1 MTERKE
7 KKIKKQ
13 KLIEE
18 KKKKKTKKGFH
29 PRGLRV
35 QILHVKK

>member
-13 KLIEE
+13 LIEE
-18 KKKKKTKKGFH
+18 KKKKPK
-29 PRGLRV
+29 RV
-35 QILHVKK
+35 FIQEG

>member
-18 KKKKKTKKGFH
+18 KKKTKKGFH

>member
-18 KKKKKTKKGFH
+18 KKKKTKKGFH

-35 QILHVKK
+35 PILHVKK

>member
-13 KLIEE
+13 LIEE
-18 KKKKKTKKGFH
+18 KKKKTKKGFH

>member
-18 KKKKKTKKGFH
+18 KKKKPK
-29 PRGLRV
+29 RV
-35 QILHVKK
+35 FIQEG